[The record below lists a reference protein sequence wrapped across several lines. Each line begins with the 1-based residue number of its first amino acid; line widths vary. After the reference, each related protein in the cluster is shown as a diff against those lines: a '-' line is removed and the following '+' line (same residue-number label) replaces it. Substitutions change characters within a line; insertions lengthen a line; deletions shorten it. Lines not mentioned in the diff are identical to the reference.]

1 MESYGPAILRT
12 IVGMI
17 IAALLCLALT
27 GPGAFSI
34 EHRRARFAEADAA
47 GRGRLRGTL

>member
-1 MESYGPAILRT
+1 MESYGPTILRI
-12 IVGMI
+12 IVGM
-17 IAALLCLALT
+17 
-27 GPGAFSI
+27 I